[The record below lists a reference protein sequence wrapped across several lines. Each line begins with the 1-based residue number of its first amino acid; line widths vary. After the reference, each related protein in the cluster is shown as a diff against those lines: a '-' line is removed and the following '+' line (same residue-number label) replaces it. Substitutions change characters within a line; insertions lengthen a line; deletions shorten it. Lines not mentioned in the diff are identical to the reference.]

1 MNYKMS
7 SHVEVRELC
16 KEYSGRKVLDNVSFS
31 VKYGEIFA
39 LVGPNGAGKTTLLRI
54 LDMLDEP
61 TCGEVWL
68 EGSKIDYSGRNK
80 HLIRRKIGFVP
91 QKPTLFN
98 ASVFENV
105 AYSLRFKGLDEKSIR
120 RSVKEALETVE
131 LNDLER
137 RNALT
142 LSGGEAQRVSLAQTL
157 VAKPPLLLLDEP
169 TSNLDPKSISIIEE
183 ALLRVNRENKT
194 TIIMTGHDILQ
205 VEHMADRIAI
215 LNEGRIEK
223 IGTFHEILSKPLED
237 SAIFMRTENIFS
249 GFSTVTGDGT
259 SIVDLGDGLKIE
271 AAFRRTGDVRV
282 YIPPESIILLTQ
294 NVPSSARNV
303 FEGYIA
309 QIMDMGPLVRLR
321 IKTKDGKSLMVQ
333 ITKKSFD
340 EMKLNIGSRVFIA
353 FKASSVKLV

>member
-1 MNYKMS
+1 MS
-7 SHVEVRELC
+7 FHVEVRELC
-16 KEYSGRKVLDNVSFS
+16 KEYSGRRVLDNISFS
-31 VKYGEIFA
+31 VKYGEIFT

-61 TCGEVWL
+61 TSGEVWL
-68 EGSKIDYSGRNK
+68 EGSKIDYSGKNK

-91 QKPTLFN
+91 QKPILFN

-105 AYSLRFKGLDEKSIR
+105 AYSLRFRGLDERSVKG
-120 RSVKEALETVE
+120 SVKEALEAVK
-131 LNDLER
+131 LNNFEG

-169 TSNLDPKSISIIEE
+169 TSNLDPKSTSIIEE
-183 ALLRVNRENKT
+183 ALLHTNRENKT
-194 TIIMTGHDILQ
+194 TIIITSHDILQ
-205 VEHMADRIAI
+205 VEHIANHIAI

-237 SAIFMRTENIFS
+237 SARFMRTENIFS

-259 SIVDLGDGLKIE
+259 SIVDLGNGLKIE
-271 AAFRRTGDVRV
+271 AAFRRTGEVRV

-303 FEGYIA
+303 FEGSIV
-309 QIMDMGPLVRLR
+309 QIMDVGSLVRLR
-321 IKTKDGKSLMVQ
+321 IKTKDGKSLTVQ
-333 ITKKSFD
+333 ITKKSFN
-340 EMKLNIGSRVFIA
+340 EMSLNIGSRVFMA
-353 FKASSVKLV
+353 FKASSIELV